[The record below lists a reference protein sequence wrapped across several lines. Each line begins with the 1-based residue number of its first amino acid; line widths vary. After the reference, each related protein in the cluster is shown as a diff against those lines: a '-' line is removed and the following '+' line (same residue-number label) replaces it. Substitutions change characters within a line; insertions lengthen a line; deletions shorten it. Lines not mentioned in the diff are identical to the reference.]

1 MLRSLGVRTVPLLA
15 IGVLLVSACGGGGD
29 DGFED
34 IRKTATAAALLTPSP
49 SPAPTVD
56 PLAAWYANALK
67 LADELSIAV
76 NRLNDDMLAAA
87 ENQADPK
94 VPQLLTTDADL
105 VIQKAGVLG
114 ALEAPA
120 GAPEALTEKVS
131 KAVEGL
137 TDGANLLKE
146 AITKLDP
153 AIGAQSAE
161 TLDAAERIL
170 DEVRAD
176 LEARPNQIAG
186 NAIAS
191 VKAGSRDQR
200 WPAVVCM
207 PILWV

>member
-1 MLRSLGVRTVPLLA
+1 MT
-15 IGVLLVSACGGGGD
+15 
-29 DGFED
+29 
-34 IRKTATAAALLTPSP
+34 
-49 SPAPTVD
+49 
-56 PLAAWYANALK
+56 N
-67 LADELSIAV
+67 
-76 NRLNDDMLAAA
+76 MLAAA
-87 ENQADPK
+87 EKPGRPEGAAAADDGCGPRY
-94 VPQLLTTDADL
+94 PEG
-105 VIQKAGVLG
+105 GVLG

-176 LEARPNQIAG
+176 LEARPNQ
-186 NAIAS
+186 
-191 VKAGSRDQR
+191 
-200 WPAVVCM
+200 
-207 PILWV
+207 